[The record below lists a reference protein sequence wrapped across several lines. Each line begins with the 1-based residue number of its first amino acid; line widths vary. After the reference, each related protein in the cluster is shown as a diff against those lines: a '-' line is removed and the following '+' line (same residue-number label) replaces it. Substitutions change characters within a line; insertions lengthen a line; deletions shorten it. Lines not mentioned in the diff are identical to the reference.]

1 MEQTP
6 SQLTAAVVRAELA
19 RRKIRGGDLAVV
31 LGLSRTTMWRRLNG
45 EHPFD
50 VDELTAVAKHLGLST
65 AELLPDEPAG
75 TPERVAS
82 R

>member
-19 RRKIRGGDLAVV
+19 RRKIRGGDLAAV
-31 LGLSRTTMWRRLNG
+31 LGCSRTTMWRRLNG

-50 VDELTAVAKHLGLST
+50 IDELSAVAAHIGVPLSD
-65 AELLPDEPAG
+65 LLPGVETA
-75 TPERVAS
+75 A
-82 R
+82 

>member
-1 MEQTP
+1 MEQSA

-19 RRKIRGGDLAVV
+19 RRKIRGADLAAV

-50 VDELTAVAKHLGLST
+50 INELVAVAAHIGVPVSDLLPQQST
-65 AELLPDEPAG
+65 AA
-75 TPERVAS
+75 
-82 R
+82 